1 MFLFR
6 SAVLGCYL
14 TEQLFLESD
23 GVFHLLDLL
32 EVVVIVS
39 VAARNVF
46 LRMRRNRCQKCLT
59 AISMLISS
67 SDLSAHNAKSVV
79 GLFNGSL

>member
-1 MFLFR
+1 M
-6 SAVLGCYL
+6 GCYL

-46 LRMRRNRCQKCLT
+46 RVFVETVVKCLT

-67 SDLSAHNAKSVV
+67 SDLSAHDAKSVV

>member
-1 MFLFR
+1 M
-6 SAVLGCYL
+6 GCYL

-32 EVVVIVS
+32 EVVGDLLEVVVTVS
-39 VAARNVF
+39 VAARNEIVS
-46 LRMRRNRCQKCLT
+46 RVCVETVVKCLT

-67 SDLSAHNAKSVV
+67 SDLSAYDAKSVV
-79 GLFNGSL
+79 GLFN